1 MLLQADFYFED
12 PEDQKRPDEIREGDG
27 LDDMVQDA
35 RQLSTII
42 RRMPRWRG
50 RQQREA
56 PNGST
61 ERFVGAS
68 GADITQGR

>member
-35 RQLSTII
+35 RQLS
-42 RRMPRWRG
+42 PSSAG
-50 RQQREA
+50 CHGGVD
-56 PNGST
+56 GSS
-61 ERFVGAS
+61 ERLRTARPSAS
-68 GADITQGR
+68 WEPPART